1 MKLVPKKNGKGYF
14 TSFTLSFGSKEA
26 KDLKLLD
33 ENGNVKKIKLSRV
46 KMVVC
51 QQLEMLILVQIYI
64 AKMEKHY
71 IRGDST
77 IKREKFF

>member
-33 ENGNVKKIKLSRV
+33 ENGNVKKIKLAKSISDN
-46 KMVVC
+46 
-51 QQLEMLILVQIYI
+51 EIQII
-64 AKMEKHY
+64 FENN
-71 IRGDST
+71 
-77 IKREKFF
+77 